1 MLALYGICA
10 ALHFHGP
17 VAPRH
22 QDVKLQATLEAPPA
36 RAPTPATARLNTQD
50 PTLAIPLDLPSK
62 LKVHGPPNHASAARR
77 ASEPCRCPPMEPI
90 VLGYICGTNA
100 LILPPPPQ
108 VRPVPPS
115 VSVEF
120 KKHATAMAMARRSP
134 PVASPPARGRA
145 GVTEWSHEY
154 AMRRSASLS
163 QGSQSWLPPWQRPTG
178 LHGLSSSFYRQ

>member
-1 MLALYGICA
+1 MLALYGICIG
-10 ALHFHGP
+10 LHFHGP

-22 QDVKLQATLEAPPA
+22 QAVIAQATLEAPPA

-62 LKVHGPPNHASAARR
+62 LKVRGPPNHASAAPRENQPRR
-77 ASEPCRCPPMEPI
+77 RPPMEPI
-90 VLGYICGTNA
+90 AAWSRKMYPSQLA
-100 LILPPPPQ
+100 PSPPQ

-120 KKHATAMAMARRSP
+120 KKHATAMAMARRA